1 MLHQFSAT
9 NISFIGEPDGAEER
23 RLKEAITV
31 LLDLNAGVTRAYLA
45 RVRYDGGAGGGVL
58 LGLLRHDRKEN
69 GKLALQMDRAFG
81 ALFNTEAHLDVIF
94 LDDEGDARF
103 RRSCRPFYNF
113 AARYH

>member
-9 NISFIGEPDGAEER
+9 DISVIGEHDEAHER

-31 LLDLNAGVTRAYLA
+31 LLDLNASVARAYLA
-45 RVRYDGGAGGGVL
+45 RIAGGVL

-81 ALFNTEAHLDVIF
+81 ALFNTEAHLDVVF

-103 RRSCRPFYNF
+103 RKNCRPFYHH